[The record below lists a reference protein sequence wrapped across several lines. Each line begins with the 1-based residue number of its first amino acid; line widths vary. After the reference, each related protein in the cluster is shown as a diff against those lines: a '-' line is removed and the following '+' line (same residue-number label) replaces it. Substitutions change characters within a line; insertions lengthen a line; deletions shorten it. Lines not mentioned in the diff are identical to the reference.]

1 MDNDLLF
8 VCFSTN
14 AIAPSADAPLNEG
27 IEKFAATIDRVGFR
41 QFYEERCRWHW
52 YPIVSAGF
60 SSFPTHGDLVGE
72 LSEQQIHECIGY
84 AAEICWEE
92 DGKRFVS
99 ALGLLSLLCRSSE
112 QPKEVQQLSEH
123 FMKIRERV
131 TANEIDSN
139 IPYWFSKVAL
149 FQIATGAVPRGYR
162 GSFDRAGMNAPK
174 HPLKPIDA
182 RKESALSPVAQS
194 HESKRI
200 G

>member
-14 AIAPSADAPLNEG
+14 AVAPCADAPLAEG
-27 IEKFAATIDRVGFR
+27 VEKFAATIDRAGLRHF
-41 QFYEERCRWHW
+41 FEERFHWHW

-99 ALGLLSLLCRSSE
+99 ALGLLSLLCRSCH
-112 QPKEVQQLSEH
+112 QPKEVPQLSEH
-123 FMKIRERV
+123 FMRIRQRV

-149 FQIATGAVPRGYR
+149 FQIATGAVPHGYT
-162 GSFDRAGMNAPK
+162 GTFDRAGLNAPEK
-174 HPLKPIDA
+174 RPHKTTEA
-182 RKESALSPVAQS
+182 QTESPT
-194 HESKRI
+194 
-200 G
+200 